1 MKLIEKFMRGKIL
14 NRFFKISLTSIE
26 NEVAEDSIKLKYLP
40 CIIEGIFKGLLI
52 LPAMLFLDMTV
63 IISVLIPV
71 TLVAGTA
78 WFSISLAN
86 IKKKFENFGMEL
98 TIDIF
103 KSFANSLVI
112 LILLASVSLL
122 DFALEPLIESLIKLT
137 KHVFYLK
144 LISAIL
150 GIYVVSD
157 NIYKI
162 FLGALKFDINDA
174 MLAGQNEAAEKFF
187 KKSLSFLNTTS
198 KNLQSGKGLQVAN
211 YYIGLSFF
219 EIFTYI
225 NTLKL
230 PKADKYIDM
239 SNKLIFNPSM
249 SQEKADKIS
258 IELIE
263 TFLSLIKNK
272 KDENVLKSYD
282 AICDE
287 LSNLKDKTKNEEQE
301 MVDTRL
307 SIVFQEI
314 SNMIDNS
321 GETLFK

>member
-1 MKLIEKFMRGKIL
+1 MKLIEKFVRKRIL
-14 NRFFKISLTSIE
+14 KKFFKINLTSIE
-26 NEVAEDSIKLKYLP
+26 NEVAQDSIKLKYLP

-63 IISVLIPV
+63 IVSVLIPV

-103 KSFANSLVI
+103 KSFVNSLVI
-112 LILLASVSLL
+112 LILLTSVSLL
-122 DFALEPLIESLIKLT
+122 NFALEPIIKLGQEI
-137 KHVFYLK
+137 FYLK

-150 GIYVVSD
+150 GIYVVFD
-157 NIYKI
+157 NVYKI

-198 KNLQSGKGLQVAN
+198 KNLQAGKGLQVAN

-225 NTLKL
+225 NTLKI
-230 PKADKYIDM
+230 PKINKYIDM
-239 SNKLIFNPSM
+239 SNKLIFSPSM
-249 SQEKADKIS
+249 KQEKADKIS

-272 KDENVLKSYD
+272 KDENVLKSYG

-287 LSNLKDKTKNEEQE
+287 LSNLKDKTKNEEQA

-307 SIVFQEI
+307 SVVFLEI
-314 SNMIDNS
+314 SNMIDNA